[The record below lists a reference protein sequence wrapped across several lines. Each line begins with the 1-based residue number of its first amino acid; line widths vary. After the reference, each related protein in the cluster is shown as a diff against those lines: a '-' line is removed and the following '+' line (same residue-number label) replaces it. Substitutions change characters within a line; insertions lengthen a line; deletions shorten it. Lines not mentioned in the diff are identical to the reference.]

1 MCLRPVD
8 TRRTLRT
15 RVRRLRVADRAPMD
29 EATRNLLNRNM
40 AALADGERRA
50 FDPVY
55 RTLWPVLVRFVAV
68 MSTDRVIAEDIA
80 QQALLRILGRAST
93 FDRTQD
99 ALAWSMTIAVNE
111 YRSYRRKFGNRAA
124 DPRDWALPESVDDDS
139 PEAIALRDNLRDAAR
154 AVIGQLRPQDLEVL
168 VAALYEGQRPPLLAA
183 AFRKRLQ
190 RAVTNTRVIWKRRHG
205 DDRTG

>member
-1 MCLRPVD
+1 VD
-8 TRRTLRT
+8 ALRTLCT
-15 RVRRLRVADRAPMD
+15 LVRRLRVADRAPMD

-68 MSTDRVIAEDIA
+68 MSTDRMIAEDIA

-93 FDRTQD
+93 FDRTKD
-99 ALAWSMTIAVNE
+99 ALAWSITIAVNE
-111 YRSYRRKFGNRAA
+111 YRSYRRKHGKPGKPAA
-124 DPRDWALPESVDDDS
+124 DQREWALAEPIDDDT

-154 AVIGQLRPQDLEVL
+154 AVIGQLRPQDLEVV
-168 VAALYEGQRPPLLAA
+168 VASLYDGQRPPLLAA

-190 RAVTNTRVIWKRRHG
+190 RAVVNARTLWKRRHG
-205 DDRTG
+205 DDRSG

>member
-1 MCLRPVD
+1 
-8 TRRTLRT
+8 
-15 RVRRLRVADRAPMD
+15 MD

-68 MSTDRVIAEDIA
+68 MSMDRMIAEDIA

-93 FDRTQD
+93 FDRTKD

-111 YRSYRRKFGNRAA
+111 YRSYRRKLGKPAA
-124 DPRDWALPESVDDDS
+124 DQHEWALAEPIDDDT
-139 PEAIALRDNLRDAAR
+139 PER
-154 AVIGQLRPQDLEVL
+154 
-168 VAALYEGQRPPLLAA
+168 
-183 AFRKRLQ
+183 
-190 RAVTNTRVIWKRRHG
+190 
-205 DDRTG
+205 

>member
-1 MCLRPVD
+1 MD
-8 TRRTLRT
+8 TRRTVRT

-50 FDPVY
+50 FDTVY

-68 MSTDRVIAEDIA
+68 LSTDRMIAEDIA
-80 QQALLRILGRAST
+80 QRALLRILGRAST

-111 YRSYRRKFGNRAA
+111 YRSYRRKLGKAAA
-124 DPRDWALPESVDDDS
+124 DQREWALAEPIDDDT
-139 PEAIALRDNLRDAAR
+139 PEAIAVRDNLRDAAR

-168 VAALYEGQRPPLLAA
+168 VAALYDSQRPPLLAA

>member
-1 MCLRPVD
+1 MTTPGG
-8 TRRTLRT
+8 TRRTVRT

-93 FDRTQD
+93 FDRTKD

-111 YRSYRRKFGNRAA
+111 YRSYRRKLGKPAA
-124 DPRDWALPESVDDDS
+124 DQREWALAEPIDDDT
-139 PEAIALRDNLRDAAR
+139 PEAIAVRDNLRDAAR

-168 VAALYEGQRPPLLAA
+168 VAALYDSQRPPLLAA

>member
-1 MCLRPVD
+1 
-8 TRRTLRT
+8 
-15 RVRRLRVADRAPMD
+15 MD

-68 MSTDRVIAEDIA
+68 MSTDRVIAEDVA

-93 FDRTQD
+93 FDRTKD

-111 YRSYRRKFGNRAA
+111 YRSYRRKLGKPAA
-124 DPRDWALPESVDDDS
+124 DQREWALAEPIDDDT
-139 PEAIALRDNLRDAAR
+139 PEAIAVRDNLRDAAR
-154 AVIGQLRPQDLEVL
+154 AVISRLRPQDLEVL
-168 VAALYEGQRPPLLAA
+168 VAALYDSQRPPLLAA

-190 RAVTNTRVIWKRRHG
+190 RAVTNTRTLWKRRHG